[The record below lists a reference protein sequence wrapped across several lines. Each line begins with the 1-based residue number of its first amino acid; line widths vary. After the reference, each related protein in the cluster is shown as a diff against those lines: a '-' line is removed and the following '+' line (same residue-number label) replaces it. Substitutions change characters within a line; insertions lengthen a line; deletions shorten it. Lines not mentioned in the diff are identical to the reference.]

1 VNGRK
6 VEPKLQKCGKTLQLT
21 VSAKNDATVEISFEG
36 CTYLTNMDK
45 KQELIQTIAKFQMAN
60 DYKGM
65 LFTDFL
71 KNEKPLPPMAE
82 SFAGPIREIM
92 KLYRG

>member
-1 VNGRK
+1 MAAK
-6 VEPKLQKCGKTLQLT
+6 VEKCGKALQVT
-21 VSAKNDATVEISFEG
+21 ISTKTTSNVEIFFED

-65 LFTDFL
+65 MFTDFL
-71 KNEKPLPPMAE
+71 KNENPLPPLAE
-82 SFAGPIREIM
+82 CFAGPIREIM